1 MISVFSKDLD
11 ALKRERLAKKIKKV
25 KIAEKRQNAHEDN

>member
-1 MISVFSKDLD
+1 MVSVVSQDID